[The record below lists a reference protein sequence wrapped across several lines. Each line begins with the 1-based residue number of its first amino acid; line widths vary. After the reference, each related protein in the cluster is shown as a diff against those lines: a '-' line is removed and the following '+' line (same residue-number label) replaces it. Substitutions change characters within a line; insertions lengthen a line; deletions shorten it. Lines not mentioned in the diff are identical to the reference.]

1 MVATDPT
8 TTATTYLGDGRLMIS
23 GGANNY
29 KTTFYQLATDTF
41 EAGPEH
47 LLPRGYH
54 VGTLRADG
62 SVFVLGGSWN
72 FYDSLG
78 GRDGVLWR
86 PETNAW
92 ELLPNIKAEPMQ
104 TADALGPLRSGTSLG
119 MVMVFFALCHSSA

>member
-1 MVATDPT
+1 
-8 TTATTYLGDGRLMIS
+8 MIS

-29 KTTFYQLATDTF
+29 KTTFYQLAADTF

-119 MVMVFFALCHSSA
+119 MVMVFLALCHSSA